1 MTLPVINP
9 RVEIAG
15 RPILFECLVSF
26 GPPELLRNFE
36 IIAGFVVHDEPLR
49 ARADHASVRA
59 LADRHLRH
67 VFAVEHRLK
76 DPSGLSR
83 RDPFFLA
90 LHLLSTGETRSL
102 NESDFKSRSKP
113 SNRCF
118 KDSRILCV
126 NALMIGRKA
135 VRRDAAQHRVAK
147 IFEVRACP
155 ACNLRRCELHPLDEV
170 KQYRL
175 RLLHCLLVDRICDL
189 RDGDDDSVA
198 LERARFDRVG
208 FDAIALI
215 HHLVASLEE
224 RTRHLGLGVG

>member
-1 MTLPVINP
+1 
-9 RVEIAG
+9 
-15 RPILFECLVSF
+15 
-26 GPPELLRNFE
+26 
-36 IIAGFVVHDEPLR
+36 
-49 ARADHASVRA
+49 VRA
-59 LADRHLRH
+59 LADRHPHH

-76 DPSGLSR
+76 EPSGLDR

-102 NESDFKSRSKP
+102 NESDFNVTKHAVQSLL
-113 SNRCF
+113 

-155 ACNLRRCELHPLDEV
+155 ACNLHRCELHPLNEV

-198 LERARFDRVG
+198 LERTRLDRVG

-215 HHLVASLEE
+215 HHLVASLV
-224 RTRHLGLGVG
+224 HQ